1 MAIISPSYLDNI
13 SHFQPLATPALTEQP
28 HLPLFGGGITFDESL
43 MPHQQALDVF
53 RQMEYRVPEDVYQ
66 PRSQNDP
73 PEDILSGARMLI
85 RENKRANDAYEEAKG
100 LRATRREKSLEDG
113 RSHING
119 LTGLIDNIHADY
131 QKKYG
136 ELVKASTQY
145 MQDMNTMAS
154 KLSRYIEAGEDG
166 KIHIKLEDTL
176 RVMDEIVAKYSGT
189 SVAKVVKTDKDEVK
203 DKSLGYT
210 LNMAKLQVDIAEENK
225 KIKVFKQMI
234 ILFPNKGV
242 EQSLDAANRKLRALQ
257 DEHQQLQDKLDELNK
272 IDIGKIEIGE
282 YFGKW
287 KPDFDNAKPLMEIK
301 GTEQEYAFW
310 EKKLSGQGF
319 IIERM
324 NGKLCVFPDLKPVK
338 EIFYALNHSSATWD
352 KDGSDISSQEFQ
364 SLQTAIDSQKN
375 AINSSVSRLLET
387 FRQDNSHFETLTQLL
402 IQLYKDLQQYN
413 NGYVNM

>member
-1 MAIISPSYLDNI
+1 MDITSPSRLDNI
-13 SHFQPLATPALTEQP
+13 SHFSPQATSTEQP

-43 MPHQQALDVF
+43 MPHQQVLDVF
-53 RQMEYRVPEDVYQ
+53 RQMQYSVPEGIYQ
-66 PRSQNDP
+66 QRPQNDS
-73 PEDILSGARMLI
+73 PENIQLRARMLV
-85 RENKRANDAYEEAKG
+85 RENKSANDAYEEAKA
-100 LRATRREKSLEDG
+100 LRATRRTETLEDG
-113 RSHING
+113 RSHINR
-119 LTGLIDNIHADY
+119 LTGLIDNIHVNY

-145 MQDMNTMAS
+145 MQDMNTLAS
-154 KLSRYIEAGEDG
+154 KLSRYIEAGKNG
-166 KIHIKLEDTL
+166 KIHIKIEDTL

-210 LNMAKLQVDIAEENK
+210 LNMAKLQVGIAEENK
-225 KIKVFKQMI
+225 KIKLFKQMI

-257 DEHQQLQDKLDELNK
+257 DEYQQLQDKLDELNK

-287 KPDFDNAKPLMEIK
+287 KPDFDNAKPLMKIK
-301 GTEQEYAFW
+301 GTEQEYTFW
-310 EKKLSGQGF
+310 EKKLSEQGF
-319 IIERM
+319 TVKRM
-324 NGKLCVFPDLKPVK
+324 KGELYIFPDLKPVK
-338 EIFYALNHSSATWD
+338 EMFHAINHSSGAWN
-352 KDGSDISSQEFQ
+352 DGSDIMSQEFQ

>member
-189 SVAKVVKTDKDEVK
+189 SVISEVDGHTAEIQELEERLKKVGSEPFGIFASFLL
-203 DKSLGYT
+203 KS
-210 LNMAKLQVDIAEENK
+210 QIENEK
-225 KIKVFKQMI
+225 K
-234 ILFPNKGV
+234 
-242 EQSLDAANRKLRALQ
+242 
-257 DEHQQLQDKLDELNK
+257 KLDLK
-272 IDIGKIEIGE
+272 SVGE